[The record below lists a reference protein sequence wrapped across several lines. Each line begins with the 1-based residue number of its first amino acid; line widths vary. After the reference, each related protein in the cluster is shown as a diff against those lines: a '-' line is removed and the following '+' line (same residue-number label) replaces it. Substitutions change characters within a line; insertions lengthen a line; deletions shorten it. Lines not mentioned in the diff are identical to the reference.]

1 MRNIG
6 VVQNEKNIHVLL
18 LLALFILVSAIQA
31 EADIVVI
38 KTQKILYPLTSRYKQ
53 EEGCAKIIIVVDENG
68 IPTDVSVLE
77 SSGYARLDRCAL
89 HAIKQWE
96 FLGVEEGTQII
107 QPVEFRIAE

>member
-1 MRNIG
+1 M
-6 VVQNEKNIHVLL
+6 LL
-18 LLALFILVSAIQA
+18 FTLPATA
-31 EADIVVI
+31 EVTVI